1 MRTSKRKTKKSKRSK
16 KNKRSKSRKLK
27 LDLDTF
33 LKTTRKRT
41 KTRMSE
47 RRKTRKR
54 NEEFLNASKDLP
66 EISVKDFGKF
76 LRGEKGRRRR
86 TIRKR

>member
-1 MRTSKRKTKKSKRSK
+1 MRTSKRKTKKTKKSK
-16 KNKRSKSRKLK
+16 KSRKSRRLK

-47 RRKTRKR
+47 RRKKKKTRKR

-76 LRGEKGRRRR
+76 LRGEKGRRRTR
-86 TIRKR
+86 RKR

>member
-76 LRGEKGRRRR
+76 LRGEKGRRRTR
-86 TIRKR
+86 RKR